1 MRISLIRNMWPRSSR
16 GHQLPELVQSTQ
28 ESQVSAVSLSATFV
42 KWFCRDSVS
51 LVTRR
56 LCTFRLFDEIFYL
69 IGWFPRRTLGSCKI
83 PKDAKWV
90 PYRNARCGMEWG
102 PHPIHRRAS
111 RINRPYLVNEVGPP
125 VPPSLLRTCTNHR
138 LPSRVGY
145 RLLRCKGHILRGGSW
160 TSVTDT
166 PDYVRKAA
174 LLPSPLA
181 SHSTPPWTQSPWPPD
196 PWLSAPLAATSP
208 AVESPRLPATNH
220 HSTSARPRPVAVFL
234 MHRNQSPRSIS
245 FVAPPPRRNRLGE
258 LVKTVASGKTARSRR
273 AHLPQRQGRK

>member
-1 MRISLIRNMWPRSSR
+1 MWPRSSR

-69 IGWFPRRTLGSCKI
+69 IGWFPCRTRVLYNSQGCEMGPSQKHSVWNGMG
-83 PKDAKWV
+83 AV
-90 PYRNARCGMEWG
+90 PNSPAC
-102 PHPIHRRAS
+102 ITD
-111 RINRPYLVNEVGPP
+111 NRLYLVNSVGPP
-125 VPPSLLRTCTNHR
+125 VPPSLLRTRTNHR

-160 TSVTDT
+160 TSVTDSRLCSQGRPLT
-166 PDYVRKAA
+166 
-174 LLPSPLA
+174 LPLA
-181 SHSTPPWTQSPWPPD
+181 SHSTPPRTQSPWPPD

-220 HSTSARPRPVAVFL
+220 YSTSARLR
-234 MHRNQSPRSIS
+234 PRSIVS
-245 FVAPPPRRNRLGE
+245 NAPQPITTKHLLCSPAPA
-258 LVKTVASGKTARSRR
+258 KAR
-273 AHLPQRQGRK
+273 GVG